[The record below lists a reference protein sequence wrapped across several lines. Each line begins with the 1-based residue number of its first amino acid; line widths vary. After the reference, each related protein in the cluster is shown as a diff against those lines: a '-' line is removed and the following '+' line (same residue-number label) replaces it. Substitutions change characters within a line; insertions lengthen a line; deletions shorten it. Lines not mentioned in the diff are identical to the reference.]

1 MLWVKLGE
9 VILLIGMVFLL
20 VKSTEML
27 IGVLRHLAKFGGVG
41 KFGLT
46 AFLLALATSLP
57 ELVVGIVSALEG
69 DPTIALGNVL
79 GSNIADLSIVIGGV
93 ALFGGG
99 IVVKGKFIQRDLF
112 LSFLAGSLPLLMLI
126 DGRLTRWDGLVLL
139 MVYVVY
145 VIAVLGERERKLGEE
160 ELEMVGSQGKIY
172 QDMAKFWVGV
182 LGLLV
187 SAHLIVKLAERV
199 AF

>member
-172 QDMAKFWVGV
+172 QDMAKF
-182 LGLLV
+182 
-187 SAHLIVKLAERV
+187 
-199 AF
+199 